1 MPNIFQNKR
10 RRMRGLLRMINDSDK
25 ENEGWLNKKDKF
37 REKVKNFLYKIWFSK
52 WLILLVVIS
61 IVSPIFI
68 YLQVA
73 QSEIISDNT
82 KGDFESLG
90 IAFQILIPLIPTII
104 SIVLSLNEEKIFGLT
119 KKEINLLRREHVFG
133 IFGMVSISLILLLL
147 FTIFSFIRMTWIV
160 FGILTA
166 TFLLSFWFSYEQLG
180 LLIGSHP
187 LEKTLRRYYLENQE
201 LGFTFGKQ
209 MGYATF

>member
-1 MPNIFQNKR
+1 
-10 RRMRGLLRMINDSDK
+10 MRGLLRMINDSDK

-147 FTIFSFIRMTWIV
+147 FTIFSFIRMTWIA

>member
-1 MPNIFQNKR
+1 
-10 RRMRGLLRMINDSDK
+10 MRGLLRMINDSDK

-82 KGDFESLG
+82 KGDFEFLG

>member
-1 MPNIFQNKR
+1 
-10 RRMRGLLRMINDSDK
+10 MRGLLRMINDSDK

-52 WLILLVVIS
+52 WLILLVVIL

-73 QSEIISDNT
+73 QSEIVSDNT

>member
-1 MPNIFQNKR
+1 
-10 RRMRGLLRMINDSDK
+10 MRGLLRMINDSDK

>member
-1 MPNIFQNKR
+1 
-10 RRMRGLLRMINDSDK
+10 MRGLLRMINDSDK

-90 IAFQILIPLIPTII
+90 D
-104 SIVLSLNEEKIFGLT
+104 S
-119 KKEINLLRREHVFG
+119 
-133 IFGMVSISLILLLL
+133 VSNFDSSYSNHYLDC
-147 FTIFSFIRMTWIV
+147 SF
-160 FGILTA
+160 F
-166 TFLLSFWFSYEQLG
+166 E
-180 LLIGSHP
+180 
-187 LEKTLRRYYLENQE
+187 
-201 LGFTFGKQ
+201 
-209 MGYATF
+209 

>member
-1 MPNIFQNKR
+1 
-10 RRMRGLLRMINDSDK
+10 MINDSEK

>member
-1 MPNIFQNKR
+1 
-10 RRMRGLLRMINDSDK
+10 MRGLLRMINDSDK

-201 LGFTFGKQ
+201 LGFIFGKQ

>member
-1 MPNIFQNKR
+1 
-10 RRMRGLLRMINDSDK
+10 MRGLLRMINDSDK

-52 WLILLVVIS
+52 WFILLVVIS

>member
-1 MPNIFQNKR
+1 
-10 RRMRGLLRMINDSDK
+10 MRGLLRMINDSDK

-187 LEKTLRRYYLENQE
+187 L
-201 LGFTFGKQ
+201 
-209 MGYATF
+209 

>member
-1 MPNIFQNKR
+1 
-10 RRMRGLLRMINDSDK
+10 MRGLLRMINDSDK

-73 QSEIISDNT
+73 QSEIISDNM

>member
-1 MPNIFQNKR
+1 
-10 RRMRGLLRMINDSDK
+10 MRGLLRMINDSEK

>member
-1 MPNIFQNKR
+1 
-10 RRMRGLLRMINDSDK
+10 MRGLLRMINDSDK

-187 LEKTLRRYYLENQE
+187 LEKTLRRYYLGNQE

>member
-1 MPNIFQNKR
+1 
-10 RRMRGLLRMINDSDK
+10 MRGLLRMINDSDK

-68 YLQVA
+68 YLQVT

>member
-1 MPNIFQNKR
+1 
-10 RRMRGLLRMINDSDK
+10 MRVLLRMINDSDK

>member
-1 MPNIFQNKR
+1 
-10 RRMRGLLRMINDSDK
+10 MRGLLRMINDSDK

-90 IAFQILIPLIPTII
+90 IAFQILIPLILTII

>member
-1 MPNIFQNKR
+1 
-10 RRMRGLLRMINDSDK
+10 MRGLLRMINDSDK

-187 LEKTLRRYYLENQE
+187 LEKTLRRYYLENQK

>member
-1 MPNIFQNKR
+1 
-10 RRMRGLLRMINDSDK
+10 MINDSDK

-147 FTIFSFIRMTWIV
+147 FTIFSFIRMT
-160 FGILTA
+160 
-166 TFLLSFWFSYEQLG
+166 
-180 LLIGSHP
+180 
-187 LEKTLRRYYLENQE
+187 
-201 LGFTFGKQ
+201 
-209 MGYATF
+209 

>member
-1 MPNIFQNKR
+1 
-10 RRMRGLLRMINDSDK
+10 MRGLLRMINDSDK

-68 YLQVA
+68 YLQVG

>member
-1 MPNIFQNKR
+1 
-10 RRMRGLLRMINDSDK
+10 MRGLLRMINDSDK

-68 YLQVA
+68 YLQVV

>member
-1 MPNIFQNKR
+1 
-10 RRMRGLLRMINDSDK
+10 MRGLLRMINDSDK

-209 MGYATF
+209 MEYATF

>member
-1 MPNIFQNKR
+1 
-10 RRMRGLLRMINDSDK
+10 MRGLLRMINDSDK

-180 LLIGSHP
+180 LLIGSHS

>member
-1 MPNIFQNKR
+1 
-10 RRMRGLLRMINDSDK
+10 MRGLLRMINDSDK

-187 LEKTLRRYYLENQE
+187 LEKNLRRYYLENQE